1 MATKLLTGNEALAL
15 GALHAGIKV
24 ATGYP
29 GTPSTGA
36 LTSLLDMQPSGVHV
50 EWSTNEKVAFEIA
63 AAAAWAGQR
72 ALCTMKMSGLNV
84 AYDSLVSAAHSGITG
99 GLVIYVAD
107 DPGANAG
114 MVEQDSRGF
123 ALMSDLPMLDPV
135 SVQDAYDLTRAAFD
149 LSEAIGSP
157 VFVRL
162 VTANASSFSVIELPD
177 EPPTWPERQPKLVR
191 DINIYT
197 KAGAAI
203 AQAQHRDV
211 IRRLER
217 AEGWIAARGLNVL
230 RISESA
236 NQRISESA
244 NHESPITNQDH
255 SPFAIRHSL
264 IRHSPFAH
272 SPFAHSLGLL
282 AAGITAAYLDEAFE
296 IAARY
301 GFDPEAASVLRI
313 VSVHPLPHEEIR
325 ALLRH
330 CDTILVLEELDPTTE
345 NAVYIEAQ
353 RMGWEGTIIGKRS
366 GHFERVGEY
375 GVRHVVQGIAAAL
388 GLEIP
393 ADLFRGQSEAE
404 ALAAARPITV
414 CAGCPHRGTFM
425 AINQAVRRAGYKKDD
440 VMVTGDI
447 GCTILGMNPP
457 FNTVWN
463 ELSMGAS
470 IGMAMGFVHAG
481 VKTPVIATIGDSTF
495 YHAGLPA
502 LVNAVQHQ
510 TPITVII
517 MDNGWTSMTGMQI
530 NPGTCEQFQ
539 GAGDARLDIARIVPA
554 LGVDQFWIVDPF
566 EMDDMAR
573 VLGDA
578 LTLPGVKVL
587 LARQECAIPAKRRGD
602 EAGTIKVI
610 DENCNQCKLCITV
623 TGCLAITLSEESILI
638 DPDQCYGCGLCAVVC
653 KRDAIEFKR
662 LAPVLLME

>member
-1 MATKLLTGNEALAL
+1 LALKLMTGNEALAL

-36 LTSLLDMQPSGVHV
+36 LTSLLAMQPTGVHV

-84 AYDSLVSAAHSGITG
+84 AYDSLVSVAHSGVIG

-135 SVQDAYDLTRAAFD
+135 SVQDAYDLTHIAFD

-162 VTANASSFSVIELPD
+162 VTANSSSFSVVELPD
-177 EPPTWPERQPKLVR
+177 EPPVWPERQPLLIR
-191 DINIYT
+191 DINKFT
-197 KAGAAI
+197 KAGAVI
-203 AQAQHRDV
+203 AMTQHRDV
-211 IRRLER
+211 IARLEKAR
-217 AEGWIAARGLNVL
+217 AWIAERGLNEL
-230 RISESA
+230 QIAESRWQMA
-236 NQRISESA
+236 ESGGEGRRTKDERH
-244 NHESPITNQDH
+244 NTEYE
-255 SPFAIRHSL
+255 IRNTFGL
-264 IRHSPFAH
+264 I
-272 SPFAHSLGLL
+272 

-296 IAARY
+296 IASRY
-301 GFDPEAASVLRI
+301 GFDPEATSVLRI
-313 VSVHPLPHEEIR
+313 VSVHPLPTGQIR
-325 ALLRH
+325 ILLQH
-330 CDTILVLEELDPTTE
+330 CDTILVLEELDPATE

-353 RMGWEGTIIGKRS
+353 RMGWEGRIIGKLS
-366 GHFERVGEY
+366 GHYERVGEY
-375 GVRHVVQGIAAAL
+375 GVRHIVEGLAAATGIA
-388 GLEIP
+388 IP
-393 ADLFRGQSEAE
+393 DDLFRSHTGAE
-404 ALAAARPITV
+404 KLAAARPITV

-425 AINQAVRRAGYKKDD
+425 AINQAVRRAGYKKDE

-463 ELSMGAS
+463 EVSMGAS
-470 IGMAMGFVHAG
+470 IAMAMGFVHSG
-481 VKTPVIATIGDSTF
+481 VKAPVIATIGDSTF

-510 TPITVII
+510 TPITLII

-530 NPGTCEQFQ
+530 NPGTCEEFQ
-539 GAGDARLDIARIVPA
+539 GAGDARLDIAKIVPA
-554 LGVDQFWIVDPF
+554 LGVEQFWIVDPF
-566 EMDDMAR
+566 ELDDMAR
-573 VLGDA
+573 VLQNA
-578 LTLPGVKVL
+578 LKLPGVKVL
-587 LARQECAIPAKRRGD
+587 LARQECAIPAKRRGV
-602 EAGTIKVI
+602 EAGEIKVI

-623 TGCLAITLSEESILI
+623 TGCLAITLSSSSILI
-638 DPDQCYGCGLCAVVC
+638 DPEQCYACGLCAAVC
-653 KRDAIEFKR
+653 NRAAIEFTR
-662 LAPVLLME
+662 MLPELVTT

>member
-1 MATKLLTGNEALAL
+1 MTGNEALAL

-36 LTSLLDMQPSGVHV
+36 LASLLEMQPTGVHV

-72 ALCTMKMSGLNV
+72 ALCAMKMSGLNV
-84 AYDSLVSAAHSGITG
+84 AYDSLISTAHSGVIG

-135 SVQDAYDLTRAAFD
+135 SVQDAYDLTRIAFD

-162 VTANASSFSVIELPD
+162 VTANASSFSAVDLPD
-177 EPPTWPERQPKLVR
+177 EPSAWPERQPLLIR
-191 DINIYT
+191 DINVYT
-197 KAGAAI
+197 KAGAVI
-203 AQAQHRDV
+203 AMTQHRDV
-211 IRRLER
+211 IARLEKAR
-217 AEGWIAARGLNVL
+217 AWIAERGLNKL
-230 RISESA
+230 RIRDQGPGIRDQEATTGSRARQGMNGE
-236 NQRISESA
+236 Q
-244 NHESPITNQDH
+244 SPIP
-255 SPFAIRHSL
+255 SPQSL
-264 IRHSPFAH
+264 VPST
-272 SPFAHSLGLL
+272 LGIIT
-282 AAGITAAYLDEAFE
+282 AGITAAYLDEAFE
-296 IAARY
+296 IASRY
-301 GFDPEAASVLRI
+301 GVDPATASVLRI
-313 VSVHPLPHEEIR
+313 VSVHPLPTEQIR
-325 ALLRH
+325 TLLQH
-330 CDTILVLEELDPTTE
+330 CDTILVLEELEPTTE
-345 NAVYIEAQ
+345 NTVYIEAQ
-353 RMGWEGTIIGKRS
+353 RMGWEGRIIGKLS

-375 GVRHVVQGIAAAL
+375 GVRHIVQGLAAAT
-388 GLEIP
+388 GIAIP
-393 ADLFRGQSEAE
+393 DDLFRSQTEAE
-404 ALAAARPITV
+404 KLAAARPITV
-414 CAGCPHRGTFM
+414 CVGCPHRGTFM
-425 AINQAVRRAGYKKDD
+425 AINQAVRRAGFKKDE

-463 ELSMGAS
+463 EVSMGAS

-510 TPITVII
+510 TPITLII

-539 GAGDARLDIARIVPA
+539 GAGNARLDIARIVPA

-573 VLGDA
+573 VLQDA
-578 LTLPGVKVL
+578 LKLPGVKVL
-587 LARQECAIPAKRRGD
+587 LARQECAIPAKRRGV
-602 EAGTIKVI
+602 EAGEIRVI
-610 DENCNQCKLCITV
+610 DEKCNQCKLCITV
-623 TGCLAITLSEESILI
+623 TGCLAITLSESSINI
-638 DPDQCYGCGLCAVVC
+638 DPEQCYACGLCSAVC
-653 KRDAIEFKR
+653 NRDAIEFERATDKNG
-662 LAPVLLME
+662 

>member
-1 MATKLLTGNEALAL
+1 LALKLMTGNEALVL

-36 LTSLLDMQPSGVHV
+36 LASLLEMQPAGVHI

-84 AYDSLVSAAHSGITG
+84 AYDSLVSTAHSGVIG

-135 SVQDAYDLTRAAFD
+135 SVQDAYDLTRTAFD

-162 VTANASSFSVIELPD
+162 VTANASSFSAVELPD
-177 EPPTWPERQPKLVR
+177 EPPASAWPERQPRLIR
-191 DINIYT
+191 DINVYT
-197 KAGAAI
+197 KAGAVI
-203 AQAQHRDV
+203 AMTQHRDV
-211 IRRLER
+211 IARLEK
-217 AEGWIAARGLNVL
+217 AERWIAERGLNEL
-230 RISESA
+230 RMA
-236 NQRISESA
+236 NDGDEGRKTKDEEDDTQSVIRRSS
-244 NHESPITNQDH
+244 
-255 SPFAIRHSL
+255 FVIRHSL
-264 IRHSPFAH
+264 
-272 SPFAHSLGLL
+272 
-282 AAGITAAYLDEAFE
+282 GIIASGIVAAYLDEAFE
-296 IAARY
+296 VASRY
-301 GFDPEAASVLRI
+301 GFDPAAASVLRI
-313 VSVHPLPHEEIR
+313 VSVHPLPSVQIR
-325 ALLRH
+325 TLLQY
-330 CDTILVLEELDPTTE
+330 CNTILVLEELEPTTE

-353 RMGWEGTIIGKRS
+353 RLGWKGRIIGKLS

-375 GVRHVVQGIAAAL
+375 GVRHIVQGLAAAL
-388 GLEIP
+388 DLAIP
-393 ADLFRGQSEAE
+393 TDLFRGHSEAE
-404 ALAAARPITV
+404 KLATARPITV

-425 AINQAVRRAGYKKDD
+425 AINQAVRRAGFKKDE

-463 ELSMGAS
+463 EVSMGAS

-510 TPITVII
+510 TPITLIV

-539 GAGDARLDIARIVPA
+539 GAGNARLDIAKIVPA

-566 EMDDMAR
+566 EMNDMAR
-573 VLGDA
+573 VLQDA
-578 LTLPGVKVL
+578 LKLPGVKVL
-587 LARQECAIPAKRRGD
+587 LARQECAIPAKRRGV
-602 EAGTIKVI
+602 EAGAIQVI
-610 DENCNQCKLCITV
+610 DEKCNQCKLCITV
-623 TGCLAITLSEESILI
+623 TGCLAITLSESSINI
-638 DPDQCYGCGLCAVVC
+638 DPEQCYACGLCAAVC
-653 KRDAIEFKR
+653 NREAIEFER
-662 LAPVLLME
+662 ATDRNR